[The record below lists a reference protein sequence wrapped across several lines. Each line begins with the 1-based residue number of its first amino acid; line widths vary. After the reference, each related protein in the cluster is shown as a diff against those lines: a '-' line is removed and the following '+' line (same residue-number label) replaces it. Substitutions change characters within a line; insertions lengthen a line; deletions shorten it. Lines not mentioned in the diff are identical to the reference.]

1 MPPSNCCFPYFL
13 IYIHF
18 WMVPHFTWM
27 CCPESSH
34 RKIALLAGISTA
46 DELDWLTVLL
56 AKLKPDGIF
65 RSSPMGWFPSGHAS
79 FTLLYRCFCWYSDLG
94 CIRVW
99 SIPRTWR
106 VETQPEEV
114 ELCEQNYCKMNDTN
128 CTNKGSEAARSAG
141 LVFRIWVGDFD
152 HSLRETGWWTHTL

>member
-18 WMVPHFTWM
+18 WMVSHFTWM

-46 DELDWLTVLL
+46 DELDWLTVSL
-56 AKLKPDGIF
+56 AKLKPDGVF

-79 FTLLYRCFCWYSDLG
+79 FTLLYRCFCWYWLRFGLHKGLEYSKNLESGDPTRRSRIVRAKLLQNEWYELYKQG
-94 CIRVW
+94 FRSSKISRSSVPNLSGGFW
-99 SIPRTWR
+99 SFP
-106 VETQPEEV
+106 
-114 ELCEQNYCKMNDTN
+114 
-128 CTNKGSEAARSAG
+128 
-141 LVFRIWVGDFD
+141 
-152 HSLRETGWWTHTL
+152 